1 MAARRMF
8 AKAIIGSARFLRMP
22 ATARLLYYDLGMQA
36 DDDGIVEAF
45 AVMRTTGASEDDLNV
60 LVAKGFVRVLDD
72 DLVTIIVDWKKNNYI
87 QKDRYTPSTYKD
99 LLQSDVVLLEPEC
112 IHDVSK
118 SDTNSVQNGNTLET
132 QYSIGKISLSKNSLD
147 KDTTLVLPST
157 EKNDSV
163 PYEEIVKAYNT
174 TCKSLP
180 KCTTISA
187 NRKKAIRARV
197 SSGYSVEQ
205 FKELFQ
211 KAQGSK
217 FLCGGNSHN
226 WRASFDWLIKDAN
239 MAKVLDGNYDDWK
252 GDGTT
257 DGRESGQTIVE
268 GGGGHDFRPVSGII
282 QV

>member
-87 QKDRYTPSTYKD
+87 QKDRYTPSIYKD

-118 SDTNSVQNGNTLET
+118 SDTNAVQNGNTLET

-147 KDTTLVLPST
+147 KDTILVSPST

-180 KCTTISA
+180 KCTTISE
-187 NRKKAIRARV
+187 NCKKAIRARI

-211 KAQGSK
+211 KTQANK
-217 FLCGGNSHN
+217 FLCGGNSYN

-239 MAKVLDGNYDDWK
+239 MAKVLDGYYDNWE

>member
-1 MAARRMF
+1 MF
-8 AKAIIGSARFLRMP
+8 AKAITGSARFLRMP

-60 LVAKGFVRVLDD
+60 LVAKGFVKVLDD
-72 DLVTIIVDWKKNNYI
+72 DLVTMIVDWKKNNYI
-87 QKDRYTPSTYKD
+87 QKDRYTPSIYKD
-99 LLQSDVVLLEPEC
+99 LLQSNVVLLESEC
-112 IHDVSK
+112 IHDVYK
-118 SDTNSVQNGNTLET
+118 TDTSCIQNGNILET
-132 QYSIGKISLSKNSLD
+132 QYSIGKISLGKASLD
-147 KDTTLVLPST
+147 KDTTLVSPST
-157 EKNDSV
+157 GKNDSV

-174 TCKSLP
+174 TCKNLP
-180 KCTTISA
+180 KCTTISE
-187 NRKKAIRARV
+187 NRKKAIRARI

-205 FKELFQ
+205 FKELFK
-211 KAQGSK
+211 KAQDSK
-217 FLCGGNSHN
+217 FLCGANSHN

-252 GDGTT
+252 GDGTL

-268 GGGGHDFRPVSGII
+268 GGGGHDFRPISGII